1 MNMRSET
8 GEIQANNT
16 DTMFNNNKREMDEHN
31 RAGQMM
37 YWNKLNKGDE
47 NLIREQRL
55 QRHR

>member
-37 YWNKLNKGDE
+37 Y
-47 NLIREQRL
+47 
-55 QRHR
+55 

>member
-16 DTMFNNNKREMDEHN
+16 DTMFNNNKGEMDEHN